1 MTAPAQS
8 IAELYR
14 DLHRHPEL
22 AFDERRT
29 AGIAA
34 DRLRFDFSQPTALT
48 AEDIDKACRVLTQG
62 LEAASLPQRKPA

>member
-34 DRLRFDFSQPTALT
+34 DRLRSAGYEVITGIGVTGVVGVLRNGQGPTYMWRA
-48 AEDIDKACRVLTQG
+48 
-62 LEAASLPQRKPA
+62 